1 MNARKACRMIFL
13 LTFTM
18 CLCRVGAFAQGES
31 ARSRLESFVSFYK
44 DGEYQRTA
52 DSLQALIPLLA
63 DSADLVEGY
72 KYLGFS
78 FGMLNWIDKSK
89 EVFKTAMEK
98 YPDMDIDTL
107 EVPPNITLIF
117 KQAKLEKK
125 IEKIDTLKTLPPRI
139 IVQKKNVLAP
149 VLLLSAGIVTAAASA
164 DLFYY
169 GNQEYQKYRSFSTPD
184 QHELDRLYANFRNSI
199 IAGAACAALTAVLVP
214 FSIHLFVKKEGGKKN
229 ISVSI
234 INSIPSLVREFTVP
248 SGS

>member
-1 MNARKACRMIFL
+1 MNAWTTRRMIFL
-13 LTFTM
+13 LPLTM
-18 CLCRVGAFAQGES
+18 GLCWVGAFAQGES

-52 DSLQALIPLLA
+52 DSLQTLIPLLA
-63 DSADLVEGY
+63 DSADLIEGY

-125 IEKIDTLKTLPPRI
+125 IEKIDTLKTLSPRI

-169 GNQEYQKYRSFSTPD
+169 GNQEYQKYKSFSSPD
-184 QHELDRLYANFRNSI
+184 QGQLDRLYANFRNSV
-199 IAGAACAALTAVLVP
+199 IAGAAGAALTAVLVP
-214 FSIHLFVKKEGGKKN
+214 YSIHLFVKKDGGKKS

-234 INSIPSLVREFTVP
+234 VKGAPSLVWEFIVP